1 MIEKEITEDDTCS
14 ICFDTLEDPTLTPCG
29 HLFCNECLH
38 MCLKAKP
45 SCPMCKADLK
55 GKKLLSVN
63 SKTVKQEDKKKNPL
77 LEKYGSKLGKLISVI
92 RHLTNNDDNRI
103 IVFSQ
108 WDNMLNLLSKTL
120 SENGVG
126 NSIVKGNVWT
136 RNSAITKF
144 KNGVNKLGEDNK
156 VIMLSLTNAAS
167 GTNLTEASHIFFI
180 EPIDASRK
188 EIRAIEGQAIGRACR
203 LGQKNKVN
211 IVRILARN
219 TIEEEI
225 FNKNY
230 KDKQFIPIENVI
242 NTPIDLDI

>member
-1 MIEKEITEDDTCS
+1 
-14 ICFDTLEDPTLTPCG
+14 
-29 HLFCNECLH
+29 
-38 MCLKAKP
+38 
-45 SCPMCKADLK
+45 
-55 GKKLLSVN
+55 
-63 SKTVKQEDKKKNPL
+63 
-77 LEKYGSKLGKLISVI
+77 
-92 RHLTNNDDNRI
+92 
-103 IVFSQ
+103 
-108 WDNMLNLLSKTL
+108 
-120 SENGVG
+120 
-126 NSIVKGNVWT
+126 
-136 RNSAITKF
+136 
-144 KNGVNKLGEDNK
+144 
-156 VIMLSLTNAAS
+156 MLSLTNAAS

-242 NTPIDLDI
+242 NTPLDLDI

>member
-1 MIEKEITEDDTCS
+1 M
-14 ICFDTLEDPTLTPCG
+14 
-29 HLFCNECLH
+29 
-38 MCLKAKP
+38 
-45 SCPMCKADLK
+45 
-55 GKKLLSVN
+55 V
-63 SKTVKQEDKKKNPL
+63 Q
-77 LEKYGSKLGKLISVI
+77 KLGKLISVI